1 MRRRGRGGQRP
12 AVAVA
17 VVLAGLAFLAGC
29 GSTPYRPAAASRPAG
44 QRPPSTTGVPVA
56 GTRAEAEAEARR
68 LLAELV
74 LPAGAR
80 RLPGR
85 PVPGAVSAPG
95 QSLGNGLDLY
105 RFFRLPVS
113 MDAVQQFLQA
123 HLPPGLAFSSSGSG
137 GGPGSMPEYD
147 VLAADVP
154 PRAMPPGID
163 IAELVYT
170 IAPDASGGSVLR
182 ADAQIIIFPA
192 RSAAEY
198 LDPAD
203 IRSVTVSTT
212 GPDPLSRTVTSRP
225 EIARLA
231 RMLDGQHAFPPGLV
245 YSCPAELGP
254 MYQLTFTPV
263 SARWPT
269 VVVDPNNCMGSA
281 VFANGVRQP
290 SLTGTELYSV
300 AQRLLP
306 APQRALPGMTKNSG
320 GTASAPG

>member
-44 QRPPSTTGVPVA
+44 QRSASTPGVPVA

-68 LLAELV
+68 LLGGLAR
-74 LPAGAR
+74 PAGTR
-80 RLPGR
+80 RLPQR
-85 PVPGAVSAPG
+85 PVPGAVSQPG
-95 QSLGNGLDLY
+95 ENFGTGLDVY
-105 RFFRLPVS
+105 RLFRVPLS
-113 MDAVQQFLQA
+113 MQAAEQFVWA
-123 HLPPGLAFSSSGSG
+123 HLP
-137 GGPGSMPEYD
+137 
-147 VLAADVP
+147 
-154 PRAMPPGID
+154 
-163 IAELVYT
+163 
-170 IAPDASGGSVLR
+170 
-182 ADAQIIIFPA
+182 
-192 RSAAEY
+192 
-198 LDPAD
+198 
-203 IRSVTVSTT
+203 
-212 GPDPLSRTVTSRP
+212 
-225 EIARLA
+225 
-231 RMLDGQHAFPPGLV
+231 DG
-245 YSCPAELGP
+245 
-254 MYQLTFTPV
+254 LTFTPV

-269 VVVDPNNCMGSA
+269 VVVDPANCMGSA